1 MAREK
6 EPKITQPTDE
16 MQRIYSSLIE
26 NEPTVVT
33 VMGTRTR
40 YKIRWLK
47 NGQLRK
53 LSMLL
58 LGNGKENAE
67 SEKTTSSE
75 ILDSFL
81 NDNELACKA
90 AAIYILDGYWKIKF
104 LYSFLW
110 RWFYYVKQYDNI
122 QLQPILDEGKKKI
135 PQIQFFY
142 TITSLTGAKD
152 TLMQMRQRE
161 VESILREHVMD
172 QREEME
178 KQDNGL

>member
-1 MAREK
+1 MAREQ
-6 EPKITQPTDE
+6 EPQITQPTDE

-26 NEPTVVT
+26 NKPTVVT
-33 VMGTRTR
+33 VMGTKKK
-40 YKIRWLK
+40 YKMRWLK

-53 LSMLL
+53 LSILL
-58 LGNGKENAE
+58 LGNKKAE
-67 SEKTTSSE
+67 SDKTTSSE

-81 NDNELACKA
+81 TDNKLACKA
-90 AAIYILDGYWKIKF
+90 AAIYLLDGYWKIKF
-104 LYSFLW
+104 FYSFLW
-110 RWFYYVKQYDNI
+110 RWFYYIKQYDNI

-172 QREEME
+172 QREETE